1 MVSVTGGK
9 GKIVEF
15 FGPGCEN
22 LSATGMATIGNMSAE
37 VGATSCLFP
46 YSKAMGD
53 YLNATNRG
61 GVATAALQSL
71 NLITPDE
78 GCQPYYD
85 DIVEI
90 DLDTLEPHINGRFS
104 LNSTV
109 RLLSVHTRHMFLYP
123 LLLGRTKSFTND
135 D

>member
-1 MVSVTGGK
+1 MTGGK

-37 VGATSCLFP
+37 IGATSCLFP
-46 YSKAMGD
+46 YSEAMRNYLDVTHRGD
-53 YLNATNRG
+53 IAR
-61 GVATAALQSL
+61 AALQSM

-78 GCQPYYD
+78 GSERYYD

-90 DLDTLEPHINGRFS
+90 DLDTLEPHINGKSEFCPILSDS
-104 LNSTV
+104 LDHAKIT
-109 RLLSVHTRHMFLYP
+109 LSCCTTWRKADFLTSRY
-123 LLLGRTKSFTND
+123 
-135 D
+135 